1 LDIKIYRRKNMPGP
15 AILAGPA
22 LATAAR
28 YILKHGV
35 KKAVKKYG
43 DDAVKYVQNTKA
55 FQNYQTSK
63 LTPRVEKGAT
73 KPIKGDPIKG
83 QKSGEYVEKG
93 MPKASDA
100 HGTLKPPKP
109 EESLKFSKGG
119 RVGYNK
125 GGQPSYKK
133 GEMPKAKPC

>member
-1 LDIKIYRRKNMPGP
+1 MPGP

-28 YILKHGV
+28 YILQHGV

-55 FQNYQTSK
+55 FQNYQASK
-63 LTPRVEKGAT
+63 NYPGFAKAPKGVAR
-73 KPIKGDPIKG
+73 KGDPIKG

-93 MPKASDA
+93 MSKASDA
-100 HGTLKPPKP
+100 HGNLKLPKP
-109 EESLKFSKGG
+109 EESLTFSKGG
-119 RVGYNK
+119 RVGLNK

-133 GEMPKAKPC
+133 GDMPKAKPC